1 MTNTLSL
8 DFKSSALLI
17 ALILVPIVVLVCA
30 VAIALACSEYW
41 SIHSIK
47 QTCLSCCRLKK
58 QRRRKQIRS
67 DPEGCNIVPSTLA
80 TECSDI
86 QIEIEVPVTNR
97 EHV

>member
-8 DFKSSALLI
+8 DLKSSALLI
-17 ALILVPIVVLVCA
+17 ALILVPLVVLICA

-47 QTCLSCCRLKK
+47 HTILLCCCIRKQ
-58 QRRRKQIRS
+58 QRRKKVRS
-67 DPEGCNIVPSTLA
+67 DPESCNILPSIRA

-86 QIEIEVPVTNR
+86 HIEFEVPVTNR

>member
-17 ALILVPIVVLVCA
+17 ALILVPVVVLVCA

-47 QTCLSCCRLKK
+47 KTCLSCCLKK
-58 QRRRKQIRS
+58 QQRRKQIRS
-67 DPEGCNIVPSTLA
+67 DPESCNIVPSARA

-86 QIEIEVPVTNR
+86 QIEFEVAVTNR